1 MIESSSAISLSSP
14 LNKKQAKRLLAVDK
28 KCREHRSIEMKK
40 RNKVTQE
47 ILRKS
52 VRGRTLNSNLR
63 TTNSTTD
70 DKNTTDNKNTI
81 NNDNRKPGGGG

>member
-28 KCREHRSIEMKK
+28 KCRKYRSIEMKK

-52 VRGRTLNSNLR
+52 MSGRTLNGNYLPTTLHGIELMKLLRGGVIIFNYEPNL
-63 TTNSTTD
+63 
-70 DKNTTDNKNTI
+70 
-81 NNDNRKPGGGG
+81 